1 MTYTKPGL
9 LALVSFTP
17 AHYNKSMNKRIFS
30 LVLLLVVTV
39 SGPIHA
45 QGVGKMSR
53 AVSSAVT
60 KGVAQKV
67 TKTVTRT
74 QWTRPL
80 IPTNSPVSKSVFRAF
95 PKGNPNGLIF
105 SGFVF
110 KTTHNGQEEIFG
122 VIAQHAASSQNDFG
136 TLGKTFTARITQ
148 GNNTID
154 IPAEI
159 VKMTSPSMLDIA
171 LVKFR
176 PEDEPLLTP
185 LTLAKQDPSLEEPL
199 QVVGFGNGQ
208 LSRLTDSPL
217 RENSMIS
224 LRFPMT
230 GERWDWPGLCGSP
243 VLNNAGE
250 VVGTFTGVARK
261 SFSPLANLPQTGLTI
276 SSDKPPFIGYAT
288 KNSYLQTLVS
298 AFHRE
303 IEGSTFPL
311 ILGGEKIIELEE
323 DEFVAIVILRN
334 ENEQI
339 IFFKK
344 DVRKKFPY
352 SALVE
357 QLPNA
362 RYIELYI
369 DHVWWNGQTLV
380 EGSCLVNGMR
390 HVVYDLKT
398 KQILPGSAVR

>member
-1 MTYTKPGL
+1 
-9 LALVSFTP
+9 
-17 AHYNKSMNKRIFS
+17 MNKRIFS

-45 QGVGKMSR
+45 QGVVNKVAR
-53 AVSSAVT
+53 AAYVTPAVVT
-60 KGVAQKV
+60 KNLARSV
-67 TKTVTRT
+67 TSTVLHTPK
-74 QWTRPL
+74 WTRPL
-80 IPTNSPVSKSVFRAF
+80 MPTNSPVSKSVFRAF

-176 PEDEPLLTP
+176 PEDEPLLIP

-217 RENSMIS
+217 REKSMIS

-261 SFSPLANLPQTGLTI
+261 PLSPQANPPQTGLTT

-311 ILGGEKIIELEE
+311 ILGGEKIVELEE

-334 ENEQI
+334 EDEQI
-339 IFFKK
+339 LFKK
-344 DVRKKFPY
+344 DIQKKFPY
-352 SALVE
+352 STVME
-357 QLPNA
+357 RLPNA

-380 EGSCLVNGMR
+380 EGSYLVNGMR